1 MCPVPVSG
9 HCLVVPDG
17 GRFCVAQIARLARVV
32 RRVDEQGLCGE
43 GFQVPG
49 FVKLLVLRSATRGA
63 QAHEGVQLGEGG
75 TGKDPEATRVQSP
88 LCKVVSIVEDLR
100 LQTRVSLRLSEDLY
114 KQISKKA
121 RPNLLQV
128 GRRV

>member
-63 QAHEGVQLGEGG
+63 QAHEGGRLGEQGRTLKPRG
-75 TGKDPEATRVQSP
+75 FIPRFAK
-88 LCKVVSIVEDLR
+88 
-100 LQTRVSLRLSEDLY
+100 LY
-114 KQISKKA
+114 G
-121 RPNLLQV
+121 L
-128 GRRV
+128 